1 MDEVMASW
9 RDRAD
14 IPAKSVEVK
23 FTLRPDLLALIRAE
37 AAQDEVSQAQIIRRA
52 LRLYF
57 TRKGDVNA

>member
-1 MDEVMASW
+1 MASW